1 MTMVALEKIKVTL
14 SNIRKRGYAVN
25 QGERKLEIAA
35 VTDPICGPGGGGGG
49 RAGRGRGDAA
59 LFRRQHR

>member
-25 QGERKLEIAA
+25 QG
-35 VTDPICGPGGGGGG
+35 G
-49 RAGRGRGDAA
+49 RW
-59 LFRRQHR
+59 RQGWPW